1 MTAKWQGQP
10 KQWRVRG
17 KSTDGLTV
25 TLGNHDTET
34 EAQADAEKFLKGK
47 FYRDVTV
54 ERITPARDAEQQGT

>member
-1 MTAKWQGQP
+1 MAAKWQGEP

-34 EAQADAEKFLKGK
+34 AAQADAEKFLKGR

-54 ERITPARDAEQQGT
+54 ERITPTADPGQQGT

>member
-34 EAQADAEKFLKGK
+34 EAQVDAEKFLKAK

-54 ERITPARDAEQQGT
+54 ERITPAADPGQQGT